1 METKEWYNVKRKIWQ
16 INEKCNNKVGI
27 WSTEKYKNICNLEQ
41 LNKLTSGPISPAGIL
56 GDDGST
62 HRTGGVSV
70 KPSGHTILTEDVLA
84 VEHHG
89 FLVII
94 LTYWTVTSSFLHLII
109 ARSFP
114 VTENHTIW
122 YSALLL
128 EGNAYLVDCINLE
141 NASLQSFIILTNIF
155 PFTTM

>member
-1 METKEWYNVKRKIWQ
+1 MNYLRI
-16 INEKCNNKVGI
+16 
-27 WSTEKYKNICNLEQ
+27 SDLPLEQ
-41 LNKLTSGPISPAGIL
+41 LNEL
-56 GDDGST
+56 
-62 HRTGGVSV
+62 TGGPVPPARILRDDSSAHGAGGVPV
-70 KPSGHTILTEDVLA
+70 KPGRHAVLAEDVLA

-114 VTENHTIW
+114 VTENHTILQ
-122 YSALLL
+122 SLLLL
-128 EGNAYLVDCINLE
+128 EVNAYLVDCINLE